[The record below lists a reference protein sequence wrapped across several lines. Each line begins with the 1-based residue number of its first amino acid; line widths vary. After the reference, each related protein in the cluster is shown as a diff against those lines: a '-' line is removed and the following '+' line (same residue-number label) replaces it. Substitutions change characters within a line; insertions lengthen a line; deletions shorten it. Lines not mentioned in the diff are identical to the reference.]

1 MLESSRGIY
10 ERCEQHKIRG
20 GGLLQPK
27 FPFRERRGGKGGGYV
42 AYATLS
48 VGLAVFKGGHLVDN
62 VYSLEGV
69 ATFLRMVIW
78 LIIFTS

>member
-1 MLESSRGIY
+1 MRDVNSIKGGEGAYYNRSFLS
-10 ERCEQHKIRG
+10 EREEEGR
-20 GGLLQPK
+20 
-27 FPFRERRGGKGGGYV
+27 GGGYV

-69 ATFLRMVIW
+69 ATFLRMAIW
-78 LIIFTS
+78 LIISTS